1 MTELHTEMYGALAQ
15 GRQLLE
21 TNRRV
26 LGGLVRSL
34 NEIGGEGGQGK
45 GGWEEKMMFEWLRG
59 FYTTA
64 SAEALYGVENP
75 VKWDKRF
82 IQWVW

>member
-1 MTELHTEMYGALAQ
+1 MYGALAQ

-59 FYTTA
+59 F
-64 SAEALYGVENP
+64 ENP

>member
-1 MTELHTEMYGALAQ
+1 MYGALAQ
-15 GRQLLE
+15 GPQLLE

-26 LGGLVRSL
+26 LGCLVRNL
-34 NEIGGEGGQGK
+34 NEIGAGDGGVGGKVGE

-75 VKWDKRF
+75 VKWDNRF